1 MAINLPKTLE
11 NCVRAASAFQ
21 KCNCE
26 GPLTIQ
32 LSQEYKLSF
41 DSYFLIK
48 CWKIYGSIYSQREK
62 NEKLKQTKYFIQYL
76 KKLQFRNN
84 KYNFKYCHNIT
95 CYLIMMIQNGWLNVF
110 ENFQLLWCQDL
121 LIKYA
126 VADSW
131 SISFQ
136 QCPKS
141 VFRGEHGVR
150 GHDNGHNDAQRVF
163 RRNQQLMP
171 SIPKSYVWSITNT
184 LNIIRMLFFS

>member
-11 NCVRAASAFQ
+11 NCARAASAFQ

-48 CWKIYGSIYSQREK
+48 CWKIYGSIHGQQEK

-110 ENFQLLWCQDL
+110 ENFQLLVQAL
-121 LIKYA
+121 MIKYA
-126 VADSW
+126 TYSW
-131 SISFQ
+131 SNSVNNAQ
-136 QCPKS
+136 S
-141 VFRGEHGVR
+141 VFFFMMNMVCVVTMMMITMPRRDCVR
-150 GHDNGHNDAQRVF
+150 EINN
-163 RRNQQLMP
+163 
-171 SIPKSYVWSITNT
+171 
-184 LNIIRMLFFS
+184 

>member
-1 MAINLPKTLE
+1 MPKTLE

-110 ENFQLLWCQDL
+110 ENFQLLVLAFWWLSTQHIHDQ
-121 LIKYA
+121 IP
-126 VADSW
+126 STM
-131 SISFQ
+131 
-136 QCPKS
+136 PK
-141 VFRGEHGVR
+141 VFFFFMMNMVCVVTMMMITMPRRDCVR
-150 GHDNGHNDAQRVF
+150 EINN
-163 RRNQQLMP
+163 
-171 SIPKSYVWSITNT
+171 
-184 LNIIRMLFFS
+184 